1 LLCTHFIPY
10 FFFLL
15 AAVKLYGWDGHKD
28 CCVWWFWLILLV
40 MPAALFLCV
49 VCAICSGGGNALNGG
64 APANIRREGEGV
76 ELGGGPKGEISYQN
90 VGGSSVDDER
100 DRKKTCD
107 EILEDG
113 DATMDNA
120 DSGMDNADSTM
131 DNSFGNKRSSDGEEG
146 LPDEEF

>member
-49 VCAICSGGGNALNGG
+49 VCALCSGGGNALNGG

-76 ELGGGPKGEISYQN
+76 ELGGGPKTDISYQN
-90 VGGSSVDDER
+90 VGGSPLDDER

-107 EILEDG
+107 EILEDP
-113 DATMDNA
+113 
-120 DSGMDNADSTM
+120 DSNMDNADSTM

-146 LPDEEF
+146 LPDEDF